1 MQILRAF
8 FRADHEGRGGSPNLP
23 GLRGEPATKAD
34 HTLPNE
40 RLVHLPRRDGKA
52 GQPGEIQ
59 IGNYGD
65 GKLNS
70 QGAAIEKIHG
80 NLTGL
85 GPAEIKR
92 IGQLYRRRVPPER
105 IVTHDLARQ
114 LTELSREINRQIGI
128 LITRRGEVA
137 YAIVGSHH
145 DILIPSLDGFRA
157 SSRRFKGLRLIH
169 THLSGEGLTTD
180 DLTDLALLRLDLVCA
195 VETGED
201 GLPGFAHT
209 AHLIPENPEGRYWL
223 VLDPRRPAEMDLD
236 FTAFITALEGEFA
249 KRQTTRKVEAVD
261 RAILVRVETKSVS
274 DGDAS
279 IAELRELCR
288 TAGVEVF
295 DTVIQH
301 RSEVDPRYLIGKGK
315 LSNLVI
321 RALQMD
327 ANLLIFDHELSAA
340 QIRSI
345 ADSTEL
351 KVIDRTQV
359 ILDIFAKRA
368 HSREGKIQV
377 ELAQLKYRLPRLTQQ
392 DAGLSRLTG
401 GIGGTGPGET
411 KLEVDRRRLRDRIHH
426 MEKDLKNIEKAR
438 GQRRGRRDRA
448 GLPIISIV
456 GYTNAGK
463 STLLNALTKSD
474 VFTEDRLF
482 ATLDPK
488 SSRLRF
494 PRDTEAVITDTVGF
508 IRELPKEL
516 VVAFRATLDELQEA
530 DILLHVID
538 AGNPAFE
545 AQITAVE
552 KILQDLD
559 LIDKPILRVFNKMD
573 RVTDRALLETLCAR
587 FDAVGIS
594 ALAPATL
601 SPLME
606 RLETLIHGNT
616 VSRENNT
623 I

>member
-1 MQILRAF
+1 M
-8 FRADHEGRGGSPNLP
+8 
-23 GLRGEPATKAD
+23 
-34 HTLPNE
+34 
-40 RLVHLPRRDGKA
+40 
-52 GQPGEIQ
+52 
-59 IGNYGD
+59 
-65 GKLNS
+65 
-70 QGAAIEKIHG
+70 
-80 NLTGL
+80 
-85 GPAEIKR
+85 
-92 IGQLYRRRVPPER
+92 
-105 IVTHDLARQ
+105 
-114 LTELSREINRQIGI
+114 
-128 LITRRGEVA
+128 
-137 YAIVGSHH
+137 
-145 DILIPSLDGFRA
+145 
-157 SSRRFKGLRLIH
+157 
-169 THLSGEGLTTD
+169 
-180 DLTDLALLRLDLVCA
+180 
-195 VETGED
+195 ETGED

-223 VLDPRRPAEMDLD
+223 ILDPRRPAEMDLD

-274 DGDAS
+274 DGEAS

-295 DTVIQH
+295 DAVIQH

-426 MEKDLKNIEKAR
+426 LEKDLKNIEKAR

-448 GLPIISIV
+448 GLPIISIGVIGQRLLRRICDSCKEPYTPGADELAVFRQHSGGSDKSQFFHGAGCNYCAGTGYRDRIGVYELLRITPELRRLIV
-456 GYTNAGK
+456 GWATTEELRRLAVAQGMR
-463 STLLNALTKSD
+463 TMLREGMALVEND
-474 VFTEDRLF
+474 VTTVPEVVQTLF
-482 ATLDPK
+482 A
-488 SSRLRF
+488 S
-494 PRDTEAVITDTVGF
+494 
-508 IRELPKEL
+508 
-516 VVAFRATLDELQEA
+516 
-530 DILLHVID
+530 
-538 AGNPAFE
+538 
-545 AQITAVE
+545 
-552 KILQDLD
+552 
-559 LIDKPILRVFNKMD
+559 
-573 RVTDRALLETLCAR
+573 
-587 FDAVGIS
+587 
-594 ALAPATL
+594 
-601 SPLME
+601 
-606 RLETLIHGNT
+606 
-616 VSRENNT
+616 
-623 I
+623 